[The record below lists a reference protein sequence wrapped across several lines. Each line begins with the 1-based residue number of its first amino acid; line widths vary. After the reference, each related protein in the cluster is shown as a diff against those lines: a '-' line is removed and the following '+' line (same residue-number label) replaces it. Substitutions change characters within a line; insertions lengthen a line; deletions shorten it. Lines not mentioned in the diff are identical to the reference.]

1 MPTRDPATRDPAT
14 RDVPEQVIPTVSVL
28 LALVFLMTGTMKL
41 IGGWWDR
48 FEVWGYPVWFFY
60 VVGVTETAAGLALMR
75 RRTRLYGALAIMA
88 VMAGALFTLL
98 RAGDTDRIAIP
109 ALAFLLAVTVANY
122 SR

>member
-1 MPTRDPATRDPAT
+1 MST

-60 VVGVTETAAGLALMR
+60 FIGVAETAAGLALMR
-75 RRTRLYGALAIMA
+75 RRTRLYGAVAVIV

-109 ALAFLLAVTVANY
+109 ALALLLGAVVANY

>member
-1 MPTRDPATRDPAT
+1 MPTRDPAT

-28 LALVFLMTGTMKL
+28 LALVFLMTGAMKL

-60 VVGVTETAAGLALMR
+60 FIGVTETAAGLALMWKG
-75 RRTRLYGALAIMA
+75 TRLYGALAIMA
-88 VMAGALFTLL
+88 VMLGALFTLL
-98 RAGDTDRIAIP
+98 RAGDTDRIVIP
-109 ALAFLLAVTVANY
+109 ALAFLLAATVANY